1 MLTYLPT
8 IGGEVLV
15 KSIRLA
21 FFIVLKLKMV
31 SDFLISL
38 KCLAFLLCGATG
50 FVKKKQILIHKENQT
65 HVNKGLSD
73 DITCLPTV
81 GRSFR
86 NVYMFGFLY
95 CYKTENGV

>member
-50 FVKKKQILIHKENQT
+50 FVKK
-65 HVNKGLSD
+65 NKFSLRKSD
-73 DITCLPTV
+73 P
-81 GRSFR
+81 
-86 NVYMFGFLY
+86 
-95 CYKTENGV
+95 